1 MKTMKT
7 WFAWTRRRIRRTAG
21 RDWACGAM
29 IALCLGSGGVARA
42 QVAPAA
48 DKGGLAVS
56 VGALASGATLQYGN
70 RKMIGLTAVLDADTR
85 RRIGIEAEA
94 RWLEWRQTE
103 DVHAETYSIGL
114 RYHLDFKT
122 RFQPY
127 VKGLA
132 GEGIFNFPYGLA
144 NGHYVVLTA
153 GGGLDYRLNRG
164 IHIRAVDFEYQD
176 WPRFTYGNMTTAAL
190 SAGVRV
196 RVF

>member
-1 MKTMKT
+1 MRTMKT
-7 WFAWTRRRIRRTAG
+7 QFALAGRCIRCTAG
-21 RDWACGAM
+21 RGWARAAM
-29 IALCLGSGGVARA
+29 IVLCLGSSGVAWA

-48 DKGGLAVS
+48 DQGGLAVS

-94 RWLEWRQTE
+94 RWLEWRQKE
-103 DVHAETYSIGL
+103 EVHAEAYSIGL
-114 RYHLDFKT
+114 RYHLDFKG

-127 VKGLA
+127 GKGLL

-144 NGHYVVLTA
+144 TGHYLVLTA
-153 GGGLDYRLNRG
+153 GGGLDYGLNPR
-164 IHIRAVDFEYQD
+164 IHLRAADFEYQT
-176 WPRFTYGNMTTAAL
+176 WPRFTYGSMASAAV

>member
-1 MKTMKT
+1 MRTMKA
-7 WFAWTRRRIRRTAG
+7 WFAWARRRTRRTGG
-21 RDWACGAM
+21 RGSALAAT
-29 IALCLGSGGVARA
+29 IALCLGSGAVARA

-56 VGALASGATLQYGN
+56 VGALASAATLQYGN

-103 DVHAETYSIGL
+103 AVHAETYSIGL
-114 RYHLDFKT
+114 RYHLDFKG

-132 GEGIFNFPYGLA
+132 GEGVFSFPYGLA
-144 NGHYVVLTA
+144 TGHYVVLTA
-153 GGGLDYRLNRG
+153 GGGLDYRLNRR
-164 IHIRAVDFEYQD
+164 IHLRAADFEYQD
-176 WPRFTYGNMTTAAL
+176 WPQFTYGSMTSAAV